1 MTPSS
6 DTKGVLPYT
15 HQVHEL
21 TGRRMTEATLKEAHD
36 AFGKMV
42 SGQVARVTGELNRL
56 DQLLKAGRVDA
67 RVLSEF
73 RYAVDRVRTSGWQV
87 QVWLEGDAKALSVL
101 LMEERIRLA
110 TRLAQQLAVE
120 ITASSQELLG
130 LGSLRDAIGKL
141 DHALGGPQ

>member
-1 MTPSS
+1 
-6 DTKGVLPYT
+6 
-15 HQVHEL
+15 
-21 TGRRMTEATLKEAHD
+21 MTEAALQEAHD

-42 SGQVARVTGELNRL
+42 SGQLARVTGELNRL
-56 DQLLKAGRVDA
+56 DELLKAGRVDA
-67 RVLSEF
+67 CVLSEF

-120 ITASSQELLG
+120 ITASSREFLG
-130 LGSLRDAIGKL
+130 LGSLRDAISKL
-141 DHALGGPQ
+141 DQALGGPQ